1 MTTLRGRP
9 SSVGISGS
17 SVMRSVAGNGA
28 MSPLVLLLALLL
40 GSACCSSRAGQ
51 PSLPAAH
58 LAPRPPY
65 ELPTHALS
73 LLAKSRTDSC
83 SICADKLRKDAFEEL
98 AQVYRP
104 GVILA
109 SAREGDLLRVAG
121 EEPALVL
128 AAQQNGEPKL
138 TFRFH
143 TVSNHLVGIAETDF
157 TDEVVARQ
165 FQSIPEGTRLRG
177 RIEIVAYEY
186 GDGATFLYSTTGN
199 HIEIQC
205 KLLEI
210 AAE

>member
-17 SVMRSVAGNGA
+17 SVARSVAAYAA
-28 MSPLVLLLALLL
+28 MSPLVLLLVVLL
-40 GSACCSSRAGQ
+40 GAGCSSSRAGR
-51 PSLPAAH
+51 PAVPAAPPT
-58 LAPRPPY
+58 PRPPS

-83 SICADKLRKDAFEEL
+83 SICAEKLRKDAFEEL

-109 SAREGDLLRVAG
+109 SAQEGDLLRVAG
-121 EEPALVL
+121 EEPELMV
-128 AAQQNGEPKL
+128 AAQQDGEPTL

-157 TDEVVARQ
+157 TDEEVARQ
-165 FQSIPEGTRLRG
+165 LLSIPVGARLRG

-199 HIEIQC
+199 HLEIQC